1 MWNAYRAQV
10 IFNIGDFQNKSGE
23 DFVVQ
28 DFEQEEHV
36 FQTARRMSAPSEI
49 HHGSPAKGT

>member
-1 MWNAYRAQV
+1 MWNAYQAQV
-10 IFNIGDFQNKSGE
+10 IFNIGDFQNKPGE

-36 FQTARRMSAPSEI
+36 FQTARRMSGPSEI
-49 HHGSPAKGT
+49 HQGSPAKGT